1 MRRFLMLSMMGVALA
16 AQSEET
22 DTLKSVELQNVQ
34 VVSTRATRKT
44 PMAFTNM
51 GKEQLKAVNHGQDIP
66 YLLSLTP
73 SVTMTSDAGN
83 GIGYTSLRIRGTDP
97 SRINITANGIPMN
110 DAESAQLYW
119 VNMGDFASSVQS
131 MQIQRGVGT
140 STNGAGAF
148 GATLNMQTENV
159 GMEPFVGID
168 LSGGSYYSH
177 KETLRFGTGLL
188 GGHWG
193 IQGRLSNI
201 GSKGYLDRA
210 STKLNS
216 YFLQAGWFGDNTMVK
231 FITFNGVEETYHA
244 WNYTSKY
251 EQALYGRTYNSC
263 GEYYDEDGN
272 TRYYDNQ
279 TDNYHQQNYQLIW
292 NQRLSDVLNLNA
304 ALHYTRGDGYYE
316 EYKRKRT
323 LLEYDLDP
331 QETWAKSDLV
341 RQKKMLNDFYGVV
354 ASLNYNNHQNLQAT
368 LGGGW
373 NKYDGDHFGYVTWVK
388 SPVAALQ
395 PNHKY
400 YDDNAKKTDFNV
412 YGKVTYDFVPGLNAY
427 VDLQYRH
434 VGIKMVGPTDEINWD
449 TNKRIVY
456 DMKESYDFFNPKF
469 GLNYD
474 ITSNHKV
481 YASYAIAHKEPTRNN
496 FQNSLNAELD
506 QPKAERLNDLEV
518 GYKYQSQLF
527 TAGANL
533 YWMDYKDQFVLTGEI
548 DKIGEAITRNVPD
561 SYRLGV
567 ELEAA
572 LKPID
577 WFRWDV
583 NATWSKNRVKG
594 ITVQL
599 MDGGVA
605 DLGNQ
610 PLAFSPDFIL
620 NNILTFSYRGA
631 KASVQSQYVSE
642 QYMTNTGF
650 KSYQTHDDNG
660 QLVDVGMML
669 DGHFTTNVD
678 LSYNFQL
685 PKLGIK
691 DVTVGLTLYNL
702 FSAKFDNNGWAAP
715 AFTQQGDKVIATG
728 WGESDQYEA
737 GFAPSAPFNMMAHL
751 SVNF

>member
-159 GMEPFVGID
+159 GVEPFVGID

-263 GEYYDEDGN
+263 GEYYDEEGN

-388 SPVAALQ
+388 GPVAALQ

-469 GLNYD
+469 GMNYD

-518 GYKYQSQLF
+518 GYKYQSKLF

-610 PLAFSPDFIL
+610 PLAFSPNFIL
-620 NNILTFSYRGA
+620 NNILTFNYRGA

-691 DVTVGLTLYNL
+691 DATVGLTLYNL